1 MRVLLVGS
9 GGREHALA
17 LALNNSPSVTFL
29 LVAPGNP
36 GIAAI
41 APISPVSAEDV
52 AALVQLAVA
61 HRIDLVVVGPEV
73 SLAAGLA
80 DALAGKNIACF
91 GPTKAAAQLE
101 SSKAFTKTIC
111 EAKNIPTARFAT
123 FTSADEAIAYLKT
136 VRAPYVIK
144 ADGLA
149 AGKGVVIAP
158 DFQSAKVAIHEMFDG
173 RFGGAG
179 TRLVIE
185 EFMTGEEVSFF
196 ALCDGKRAVYLGS
209 AQDHKRAFDGER
221 GPNTG
226 GMGA

>member
-123 FTSADEAIAYLKT
+123 FTS
-136 VRAPYVIK
+136 
-144 ADGLA
+144 
-149 AGKGVVIAP
+149 
-158 DFQSAKVAIHEMFDG
+158 
-173 RFGGAG
+173 
-179 TRLVIE
+179 
-185 EFMTGEEVSFF
+185 
-196 ALCDGKRAVYLGS
+196 
-209 AQDHKRAFDGER
+209 
-221 GPNTG
+221 
-226 GMGA
+226 